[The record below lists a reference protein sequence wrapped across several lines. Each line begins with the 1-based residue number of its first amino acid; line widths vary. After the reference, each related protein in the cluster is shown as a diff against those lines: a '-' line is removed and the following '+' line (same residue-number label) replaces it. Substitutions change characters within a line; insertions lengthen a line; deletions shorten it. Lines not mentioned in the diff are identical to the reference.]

1 MLMMPMRLLLI
12 IAFLVTAPAHAQNA
26 ILVQES
32 PLAGFQFHH
41 GKKLWDELK
50 VGDALTLAREP
61 ANPHDANAV
70 SVYWNS
76 QRLGYIPRRENSDVA
91 RQMDRG
97 ALVKARIVKLTMSRN
112 PWQRIAFEVYVD
124 L

>member
-12 IAFLVTAPAHAQNA
+12 IAFLVAAPAHAQNA

-61 ANPHDANAV
+61 ADRK
-70 SVYWNS
+70 SV
-76 QRLGYIPRRENSDVA
+76 V
-91 RQMDRG
+91 
-97 ALVKARIVKLTMSRN
+97 
-112 PWQRIAFEVYVD
+112 
-124 L
+124 